1 MRHRSLSAIEFAKSN
16 ICFLYKTRV
25 PSSPRPSNELAQSL
39 GGRNSTCGAVLR
51 SNAILFPVPRNF
63 ACNSLANGVNCPH
76 FDGTLLILPS
86 ESWLYSSSLSRWSL
100 THGAASSIMNRLHL
114 WRLERKSS
122 VWRGAR
128 YSGKCGAKYT
138 VKVYLVCDICNRWA
152 LVTCGLHYCL
162 PVKLHVIEVE
172 PSWTVRVCG
181 YLGAGNKI

>member
-1 MRHRSLSAIEFAKSN
+1 MNPLISSFNSRWSTSRMRHRSLSAIEFAKSN

-100 THGAASSIMNRLHL
+100 THGVGLFHNEQTAPLEVGEKILG
-114 WRLERKSS
+114 LERSKIFRKMRSKVHCQSVSS
-122 VWRGAR
+122 
-128 YSGKCGAKYT
+128 
-138 VKVYLVCDICNRWA
+138 L
-152 LVTCGLHYCL
+152 
-162 PVKLHVIEVE
+162 
-172 PSWTVRVCG
+172 
-181 YLGAGNKI
+181 